1 MLQSADKKIFM
12 EQVKGNP
19 INGHIGW
26 REYAGMFYFLS
37 LCGNV
42 FFQTYA
48 TSYIYVL
55 TAFVYVALFYQ
66 KKVVHSGVSIRSKES
81 IKLMII
87 AFLVLFILQFF
98 VFGWNTVPG
107 IINHISKFI
116 IGAGY
121 IAYKG
126 SRFRMLFFRTM
137 YLICIVALPL
147 WILQQ
152 VAGGIPGLS
161 WSLGK
166 TIWIYCYREGE
177 DIVRNCGFF
186 WEPGAMGGYI
196 ALLFLLFFNDL
207 AELYRTN
214 KLKCLIIFATL
225 LSTQSTGA
233 YMSFGVIMIAYLAV
247 SMRSRWKY
255 VLLPL
260 CVWGALA
267 AYNKMEFLSDKV
279 ESQNED
285 AAELSWGE
293 YSSTRMGTLMFD
305 LYYVVKHPLIGNGL
319 HERTRLAD
327 HPQLA
332 IMLKNGD
339 EQGAGN
345 GFSDT
350 IAKWGII
357 FCFVYG
363 WVFFRSNKELNVKRK
378 MCFLFLICVIL
389 QGEGFMNYPLFL
401 GLPCLRIINDKKIA
415 LIYNKR

>member
-1 MLQSADKKIFM
+1 M
-12 EQVKGNP
+12 EKSQIISNIKVSF
-19 INGHIGW
+19 
-26 REYAGMFYFLS
+26 REYVLMFYFLS

-42 FFQTYA
+42 FVGTFLP
-48 TSYIYVL
+48 SFIYVI
-55 TAFVYVALFYQ
+55 TAIVFVLLYMSNTIIKRRINGYAKDNIVVMVAT
-66 KKVVHSGVSIRSKES
+66 
-81 IKLMII
+81 
-87 AFLVLFILQFF
+87 FILLFLSQYI

-126 SRFRMLFFRTM
+126 NRFRLLFFRTM
-137 YLICIVALPL
+137 YLICLIVLPL
-147 WILQQ
+147 WFLQQ
-152 VAGGIPGLS
+152 IVGGMPGYS
-161 WSLGK
+161 WALGK

-207 AELYRTN
+207 AELYRAN
-214 KLKCLIIFATL
+214 KFKCLIIFATL

-363 WVFFRSNKELNVKRK
+363 WVFFRSNKELDAKRK
-378 MCFLFLICVIL
+378 MCFLLLICVIL

-415 LIYNKR
+415 LIYIYNKR

>member
-1 MLQSADKKIFM
+1 M

-26 REYAGMFYFLS
+26 REYASMFYFLS

-126 SRFRMLFFRTM
+126 NRFRMLFFRTM
-137 YLICIVALPL
+137 YLICLIALPL
-147 WILQQ
+147 WFFQQ
-152 VAGGIPGLS
+152 IVGGIPGLS
-161 WSLGK
+161 WALGK

-196 ALLFLLFFNDL
+196 ALLVLLFFNDL

-233 YMSFGVIMIAYLAV
+233 YMSFGVIMIVYLAV
-247 SMRSRWKY
+247 SMRSKWKY

-260 CVWGALA
+260 CVWGALVT
-267 AYNKMEFLSDKV
+267 YNKMEFLSDKV
-279 ESQNED
+279 ESQNEG

-350 IAKWGII
+350 IAKWGLI
-357 FCFVYG
+357 FCLVYG
-363 WVFFRSNKELNVKRK
+363 WIFFRSNKELNVKRK

-389 QGEGFMNYPLFL
+389 QGEAFMNYPLFL
-401 GLPCLRIINDKKIA
+401 GLPCLGIINDKKRT

>member
-1 MLQSADKKIFM
+1 M
-12 EQVKGNP
+12 EKSQIISNIKVSF
-19 INGHIGW
+19 
-26 REYAGMFYFLS
+26 REYVLMFYFLS

-42 FFQTYA
+42 FVGTFLP
-48 TSYIYVL
+48 SFIYVI
-55 TAFVYVALFYQ
+55 TAIVFVLLYMSNTIIKRRINGYAKDNIVVMVAT
-66 KKVVHSGVSIRSKES
+66 
-81 IKLMII
+81 
-87 AFLVLFILQFF
+87 FILLFLSQYI

-126 SRFRMLFFRTM
+126 NRFRMLFFRTM
-137 YLICIVALPL
+137 YLICLIALPL
-147 WILQQ
+147 WFLQQ
-152 VAGGIPGLS
+152 IVGGMPGYS
-161 WSLGK
+161 WALGK

-207 AELYRTN
+207 AGLYRTN

-267 AYNKMEFLSDKV
+267 AYDKMEFLSDKV

-363 WVFFRSNKELNVKRK
+363 WVFFRSNKELDAKRK
-378 MCFLFLICVIL
+378 MCFLLLICVIL

-415 LIYNKR
+415 LIYIKR

>member
-1 MLQSADKKIFM
+1 M
-12 EQVKGNP
+12 EKSQIISNIKVSF
-19 INGHIGW
+19 
-26 REYAGMFYFLS
+26 REYVLMFYFLS

-42 FFQTYA
+42 FVGNFLP
-48 TSYIYVL
+48 SFIYVI
-55 TAFVYVALFYQ
+55 TAIVFVLLYMSNTIIKRRINGYAKDNIVVMVAT
-66 KKVVHSGVSIRSKES
+66 
-81 IKLMII
+81 
-87 AFLVLFILQFF
+87 FILLFLSQYI

-126 SRFRMLFFRTM
+126 NRFRMLFFRTM
-137 YLICIVALPL
+137 YLICLIALPL
-147 WILQQ
+147 WFLQQ
-152 VAGGIPGLS
+152 IVGGMPGYS
-161 WSLGK
+161 WALGK

-214 KLKCLIIFATL
+214 KFKCLIIFATL

-233 YMSFGVIMIAYLAV
+233 YMSFGVIMIVYLAV

-255 VLLPL
+255 ILLPL
-260 CVWGALA
+260 CVWGALV

-279 ESQNED
+279 ESQNEG

-363 WVFFRSNKELNVKRK
+363 WVFFRSNRELDAKRK
-378 MCFLFLICVIL
+378 ICFLLLICVIL

-401 GLPCLRIINDKKIA
+401 GIPCLRIVNDNKA

>member
-1 MLQSADKKIFM
+1 M
-12 EQVKGNP
+12 EKSQIISNIKVSF
-19 INGHIGW
+19 
-26 REYAGMFYFLS
+26 REYVLMFYFLS

-42 FFQTYA
+42 FVGTFLP
-48 TSYIYVL
+48 SFIYVI
-55 TAFVYVALFYQ
+55 TAIVFVLLYMSNTIIKRRINGYAKDKIVVMVAT
-66 KKVVHSGVSIRSKES
+66 
-81 IKLMII
+81 
-87 AFLVLFILQFF
+87 FILLFLSQYI

-126 SRFRMLFFRTM
+126 NRFRMIFFRTM
-137 YLICIVALPL
+137 YLICLIALPL
-147 WILQQ
+147 WFLQQ
-152 VAGGIPGLS
+152 IVGGMPGYS
-161 WSLGK
+161 WALGK

-267 AYNKMEFLSDKV
+267 AYDKMEFLSDKV

-363 WVFFRSNKELNVKRK
+363 WVFFRSNKELDAKRK
-378 MCFLFLICVIL
+378 MCFLLLICVIL

-401 GLPCLRIINDKKIA
+401 GIPCLRIVNEKNAYI
-415 LIYNKR
+415 

>member
-1 MLQSADKKIFM
+1 M
-12 EQVKGNP
+12 EQEKNNP
-19 INGHIGW
+19 IKGHIGW
-26 REYAGMFYFLS
+26 QEYAGMFYFLS

-55 TAFVYVALFYQ
+55 TAFVYVVLFYQ
-66 KKVVHSGVSIRSKES
+66 KKVVHNGVSIRSKES
-81 IKLMII
+81 IKLMTI

-126 SRFRMLFFRTM
+126 NRFRMLFFRTM
-137 YLICIVALPL
+137 YLICLIALPL
-147 WILQQ
+147 WFLQQ
-152 VAGGIPGLS
+152 IVGGMPGYS
-161 WSLGK
+161 WALGK

-267 AYNKMEFLSDKV
+267 AYDKMEFLSDKV

-363 WVFFRSNKELNVKRK
+363 WAFFRSNKELDAKRK
-378 MCFLFLICVIL
+378 IFFLLLICVIL

>member
-1 MLQSADKKIFM
+1 M
-12 EQVKGNP
+12 EKSQIIP
-19 INGHIGW
+19 DITISF
-26 REYAGMFYFLS
+26 REYVLMFYFLS

-42 FFQTYA
+42 FIGTFLPST
-48 TSYIYVL
+48 IYVV
-55 TAFVYVALFYQ
+55 TEMVFVLLYMSNTMIKRRINGYAKDNIVVMVA
-66 KKVVHSGVSIRSKES
+66 I
-81 IKLMII
+81 
-87 AFLVLFILQFF
+87 FILLFLAQYF

-137 YLICIVALPL
+137 YLICLIALPL
-147 WILQQ
+147 WFFQQ
-152 VAGGIPGLS
+152 IVGGIPGLS
-161 WSLGK
+161 WALGK

-196 ALLFLLFFNDL
+196 ALLVLLFFNDL

-214 KLKCLIIFATL
+214 KLKCWVIFATL

-233 YMSFGVIMIAYLAV
+233 YMSFGVIMIVYLAV
-247 SMRSRWKY
+247 SMRSKWKY

-260 CVWGALA
+260 CVWGALVT
-267 AYNKMEFLSDKV
+267 YNKMEFLSDKV

-345 GFSDT
+345 GFSDR
-350 IAKWGII
+350 IAKWGLI
-357 FCFVYG
+357 FCLVYG
-363 WVFFRSNKELNVKRK
+363 WVFFRSNKELDAKRK
-378 MCFLFLICVIL
+378 MCFLLLICVIL
-389 QGEGFMNYPLFL
+389 QGEAFMNYPLFL

>member
-1 MLQSADKKIFM
+1 M
-12 EQVKGNP
+12 EQEKNNP
-19 INGHIGW
+19 IKGHIGW
-26 REYAGMFYFLS
+26 QEYAGMFYFLS

-126 SRFRMLFFRTM
+126 NRFRKLFFRTM
-137 YLICIVALPL
+137 YLICLIALPL
-147 WILQQ
+147 WFFQQ
-152 VAGGIPGLS
+152 IVGGIPGLS
-161 WSLGK
+161 WALGK

-196 ALLFLLFFNDL
+196 ALLVLLFFNDL

-214 KLKCLIIFATL
+214 KLKCWVIFATL

-233 YMSFGVIMIAYLAV
+233 YMSFGVIMIVYLAV
-247 SMRSRWKY
+247 SMRSKWKY

-260 CVWGALA
+260 CVWGALVT
-267 AYNKMEFLSDKV
+267 YNKMEFLSDKV
-279 ESQNED
+279 ESQNEG

-305 LYYVVKHPLIGNGL
+305 LYYVGKHPLIGNGL

-350 IAKWGII
+350 IAKWGLI
-357 FCFVYG
+357 FCLVYG
-363 WVFFRSNKELNVKRK
+363 WVFFRSNKELDAKRK
-378 MCFLFLICVIL
+378 MCFLLLICVIL
-389 QGEGFMNYPLFL
+389 QGEAFMNYPLFL
-401 GLPCLRIINDKKIA
+401 GLPCLRIINDKKRTH
-415 LIYNKR
+415 IYNKR

>member
-1 MLQSADKKIFM
+1 M
-12 EQVKGNP
+12 EKSQIISNIKVSF
-19 INGHIGW
+19 
-26 REYAGMFYFLS
+26 REYVLMFYFLS

-42 FFQTYA
+42 FVGTFLP
-48 TSYIYVL
+48 SFIYVI
-55 TAFVYVALFYQ
+55 TAIVFVLLYMSNTIIKRRINGYAKDNIVVMVAT
-66 KKVVHSGVSIRSKES
+66 
-81 IKLMII
+81 
-87 AFLVLFILQFF
+87 FILLFLSQYI

-107 IINHISKFI
+107 IVNHISKVI

-363 WVFFRSNKELNVKRK
+363 WVFFRSNKELDAKRK
-378 MCFLFLICVIL
+378 MCFLLLICVIL

-401 GLPCLRIINDKKIA
+401 GIPCLRIINDKKIA

>member
-1 MLQSADKKIFM
+1 M

-55 TAFVYVALFYQ
+55 TAFVYVVLFYQ
-66 KKVVHSGVSIRSKES
+66 KKVVHNGVSIRSKES
-81 IKLMII
+81 IKLMTI

-126 SRFRMLFFRTM
+126 NRFRMLFFRTM
-137 YLICIVALPL
+137 YLICLIALPL
-147 WILQQ
+147 WFLQQ
-152 VAGGIPGLS
+152 IVGGMPGYS
-161 WSLGK
+161 WALGK

-267 AYNKMEFLSDKV
+267 AYDKMEFLSDKV

-357 FCFVYG
+357 FCLVYG
-363 WVFFRSNKELNVKRK
+363 WVFFRSNKELDVKRK

>member
-107 IINHISKFI
+107 IVNHISKVI

-152 VAGGIPGLS
+152 IVGGMPGYS
-161 WSLGK
+161 WALGK

-363 WVFFRSNKELNVKRK
+363 WVFFRSNKELDAKRK
-378 MCFLFLICVIL
+378 MCFLLLICVIL

-401 GLPCLRIINDKKIA
+401 GIPCLRIVNEKNAYI
-415 LIYNKR
+415 

>member
-1 MLQSADKKIFM
+1 M

-55 TAFVYVALFYQ
+55 TAFVYVVLFYQ
-66 KKVVHSGVSIRSKES
+66 KKVVHNGVSIRSKES

-126 SRFRMLFFRTM
+126 NRFRMLFFRTM
-137 YLICIVALPL
+137 YLICLIALPL
-147 WILQQ
+147 WFLQQ
-152 VAGGIPGLS
+152 IVGGMPGYS
-161 WSLGK
+161 WALGK

-319 HERTRLAD
+319 HERTRLSD

-363 WVFFRSNKELNVKRK
+363 WVFFRSNKELDAKRK
-378 MCFLFLICVIL
+378 MCFLLLICVIL

-415 LIYNKR
+415 LIYIYNKR